1 MGCEMITSYLQIM
14 SDSLDKKKKVLLE
27 IKAVNKKQGALI
39 AEEELDMEAFDQ
51 TMNEKDPLIEKINEL
66 NDGFEATYQRVRD
79 ELMANKE
86 QYKSWIDSFK
96 NKISEVMD
104 LSVSIQAE
112 EERNRQ
118 GVARHL
124 QNERL
129 KLRQGKQSMK
139 AAMDYYRNTSK
150 LNMIDPQLMD
160 QKK

>member
-1 MGCEMITSYLQIM
+1 MITSYLQIM

-27 IKAVNKKQGALI
+27 IKAVNQKQSELI
-39 AEEELDMEAFDQ
+39 SCEELDMETFDQ
-51 TMNEKDPLIEKINEL
+51 TMNEKDPLIEQINEL
-66 NDGFEATYQRVRD
+66 NDGFESTYQRVRE

-86 QYKSWIDSFK
+86 KYKPWIDSFK
-96 NKISEVMD
+96 SKISEVMD

-129 KLRQGKQSMK
+129 KLRRGKQSMR
-139 AAMDYYRNTSK
+139 AAMDYYRNSSR
-150 LNMIDPQLMD
+150 LNTIDPQLMD
-160 QKK
+160 HKK